1 MSLSA
6 VDTFDTTPQTSLAIT
21 LYYKKRVYTNMM
33 LLYPKENRNIAT
45 AVSSRPLVD
54 VRIATWLVKPDCPDV
69 TDSPSRVTLK
79 RGDIKRN
86 LEGLLT
92 LKAGKDA
99 VTSALNVLRT
109 VSGQY
114 T

>member
-1 MSLSA
+1 MSLYPEQLLDIAPADKSA
-6 VDTFDTTPQTSLAIT
+6 MALAD
-21 LYYKKRVYTNMM
+21 
-33 LLYPKENRNIAT
+33 
-45 AVSSRPLVD
+45 PLVD

-99 VTSALNVLRT
+99 VTSALTVLRT
-109 VSGQY
+109 VSGWY

>member
-69 TDSPSRVTLK
+69 TDRVTLK

>member
-1 MSLSA
+1 MSLCLEELLTVGPADKSA
-6 VDTFDTTPQTSLAIT
+6 MSLAD
-21 LYYKKRVYTNMM
+21 
-33 LLYPKENRNIAT
+33 
-45 AVSSRPLVD
+45 PLVD

-69 TDSPSRVTLK
+69 TDSPSRVMLK

-92 LKAGKDA
+92 LKAGKEA

-109 VSGQY
+109 VSGWY